1 MRQNNQ
7 KNGFVIKNIL
17 TMNKTKILTL
27 SLILLLTSLLPACND
42 DFMDRFP
49 KTEIGRENFFNTR
62 DDLQMYLNSLINWT
76 NFGWSSGIFIEASDD
91 AYTTGTAEFRTI
103 MTQPTSSATITAGW
117 NWGRLREINF
127 FLENFDN
134 ADIPQA
140 DLNHFE
146 GVARFHRARFYMG
159 MVQRFGDVPWYD
171 EVLGTDDEDLYKPR
185 DPREFVVQKIFE
197 DYEFAAQHV
206 RPGQV
211 VGAVDLWVVKTFMAR
226 HALYE
231 GTFRKYH
238 DYLGLPY
245 DTFLETA
252 RDQAMDIMENGGF
265 DLYSTGDPLSDYGSL
280 FSNTNLVGNPEV
292 ILVNRSIEGERNS
305 GWPATVFGGYEQ
317 SPTKDLLQTYLMAN
331 GSFYSDQA
339 DWETKLFVD
348 EFENRDPRLYQTYAY
363 PGWIL
368 ENSSTH
374 VVGSAG
380 EPYIQQFNRHFTGYH
395 AIKYFVN
402 DPDPIVHA
410 NIDIPVLRFAEVLLT
425 YAEARAEL
433 GVLTQDD
440 LDMTIN
446 RLRDRAGM
454 PHLTMSPSV
463 DPLQEA
469 RYPGLSS
476 STPQWAELLEIRRE
490 RRVELTHESR
500 RFDDLMRYRAGHLL
514 EKNPEGLYFPA
525 LGNYDLTGNG
535 YADVKLIPYDE
546 IIPPFVDREVNDLGE
561 TLVYY
566 RAGSIDTDA
575 TVFLEHGDHGNI
587 QVVSTMGTF
596 EDPKHYYR
604 PVPQRDTQINPNL
617 EQIFGWE

>member
-1 MRQNNQ
+1 MPNLL
-7 KNGFVIKNIL
+7 I
-17 TMNKTKILTL
+17 MNKTKIITL
-27 SLILLLTSLLPACND
+27 SLILLFTALLPSCND

-117 NWGRLREINF
+117 NWGRLRDINF
-127 FLENFDN
+127 FLENFNN

-140 DLNHFE
+140 DLNHYE
-146 GVARFHRARFYMG
+146 GVARFHRARFYMDK
-159 MVQRFGDVPWYD
+159 VKRFGDVPWYGK
-171 EVLGTDDEDLYKPR
+171 VLATNDEDLYKPR
-185 DPREFVVQKIFE
+185 DSREYVVQKIFE
-197 DYEFAAQHV
+197 DYAFAAGHV
-206 RPGQV
+206 RPSAAA
-211 VGAVDLWVVKTFMAR
+211 GAVDRWVVKTFMAR

-245 DTFLETA
+245 QEFLEIA
-252 RDQAMDIMENGGF
+252 RDQARDIMDNGGF
-265 DLYSTGDPLSDYGSL
+265 DLYSTGDPYSDYGAL
-280 FSNTNLVGNPEV
+280 FASTNLVGNPEV

-317 SPTKDLLQTYLMAN
+317 SPSKDLLQSYLMAN
-331 GSFYSDQA
+331 GSFYSQQPG
-339 DWETKLFVD
+339 WETKLFVE
-348 EFENRDPRLYQTYAY
+348 EFENRDPRIYQTYAY

-368 ENSSTH
+368 ENPSTH

-402 DPDPIVHA
+402 NPEWTVHA
-410 NIDIPVLRFAEVLLT
+410 SLDIPILRYADVLLI

-433 GVLTQDD
+433 GELTQDD
-440 LDMTIN
+440 LNMTIN
-446 RLRDRAGM
+446 RLRKRAGM
-454 PHLTMSPSV
+454 PHMTMDPPV
-463 DPLQEA
+463 DPVQEA
-469 RYPGLSS
+469 RYPGLSAA
-476 STPQWAELLEIRRE
+476 TPQWAELLEIRRE

-500 RFDDLMRYRAGHLL
+500 RFNDLMRYRAGHLL
-514 EKNPEGLYFPA
+514 EKKPEGLYFPS
-525 LGNYDLTGNG
+525 LGTFDLTGDG
-535 YADVKLIPYDE
+535 YDDVKLIPYSE
-546 IIPPFVDREVNDLGE
+546 VIPPFADREVNEAGV
-561 TLVYY
+561 TLQYY
-566 RAGSIDTDA
+566 RAGSLDSDA
-575 TVFLEHGDHGNI
+575 TVFLEHGGHGNI
-587 QVVSTMGTF
+587 QVVETMGTF

-604 PVPQRDTQINPNL
+604 PVPRRDTQINPSL